1 MLSGSCQA
9 EFIPRF
15 KEGIPGCIIIHKC
28 TSIRH
33 SLSAIRCG
41 ADIISL
47 DGFECAGHP
56 GEDDVG
62 NFVLQAVGANKLT
75 VPYICS
81 GGVTTG
87 KQLAAALALGACGV
101 NVGTAFCITKEC
113 IWPQTFKDRVLEANE
128 TDTYMSLRPLRN
140 SSRIFK
146 NETANKLAEI
156 ERANWWAYSLFPPLW
171 TAARLNYHQ
180 ILTSGTFV
188 VPRRNNMT
196 FDKVAELMAGTRG
209 RQAERDGDADAG
221 TWAAGQGIGLI
232 HEVKTCQEVMDE
244 LITGAERTIAE
255 HLASL
260 MTPKL

>member
-1 MLSGSCQA
+1 MARQA

-15 KEGIPGCIIIHKC
+15 KKEIPGCIVIHKC

-62 NFVLQAVGANKLT
+62 NFVLQAVGAKKLT

-113 IWPQTFKDRVLEANE
+113 IWPDSFKRRVLEANE

-146 NETANKLAEI
+146 NETAKQLAEI
-156 ERANWWAYSLFPPLW
+156 ERANWD
-171 TAARLNYHQ
+171 
-180 ILTSGTFV
+180 
-188 VPRRNNMT
+188 NMT
-196 FDKVAELMAGTRG
+196 FDKVATLMAGRRG

-232 HEVKTCQEVMDE
+232 DTVLTCQDVMDE
-244 LITGAERTIAE
+244 LIQGAERTIRE
-255 HLASL
+255 QLASL